1 LAQAHKFI
9 KDTKEKTK
17 MNIEQLRK
25 ELELD
30 EGCKH
35 ETYMCTQNKVTGGI
49 GHMITEWDDEKYA
62 EVGVEI
68 SDEQVKAW
76 FNKDIETVLSDCE
89 LLYDDFDHLP
99 EEAQLIIANMMF
111 NLGRNRL
118 GAFIGMKAG
127 VDARDWNKAADEMID
142 SKWYE
147 QVPNRAGRLVKR
159 MRSLHGSI

>member
-1 LAQAHKFI
+1 
-9 KDTKEKTK
+9 

-35 ETYMCTQNKVTGGI
+35 ETYLCSQNVVTGGI

-76 FNKDIETVLSDCE
+76 FDKDIETVLSDCE

-111 NLGRNRL
+111 NLGYPRL
-118 GAFIGMKAG
+118 KKFVGMKAG

-142 SKWYE
+142 SNYYK
-147 QVPNRAGRLVKR
+147 QLPNRAGRLVKR

>member
-1 LAQAHKFI
+1 
-9 KDTKEKTK
+9 

-35 ETYMCTQNKVTGGI
+35 ETYLCSQNVVTGGI

-68 SDEQVKAW
+68 SDEQIKAW

-99 EEAQLIIANMMF
+99 EDAQLIIANMMF
-111 NLGRNRL
+111 NLGYPRL
-118 GAFIGMKAG
+118 KKFVGMKAG

-142 SKWYE
+142 SNYYK
-147 QVPNRAGRLVKR
+147 QLPNRAGRLVKR

>member
-1 LAQAHKFI
+1 
-9 KDTKEKTK
+9 

-35 ETYMCTQNKVTGGI
+35 ETYLCSQNVVTGGI
-49 GHMITEWDDEKYA
+49 GHMITEWDDEKYL

-68 SDEQVKAW
+68 PEEQVRAW
-76 FNKDIETVLSDCE
+76 FDKDIETVLSDCE
-89 LLYDDFDHLP
+89 LFYDDFDHLP

>member
-1 LAQAHKFI
+1 
-9 KDTKEKTK
+9 

-30 EGCKH
+30 EGVKKNDKGNHISYFCS
-35 ETYMCTQNKVTGGI
+35 QNVVTGGI
-49 GHMITEWDDEKYA
+49 GHMITEWDDEKYL

-68 SDEQVKAW
+68 PDEQVKAW
-76 FNKDIETVLSDCE
+76 FDKDIETVLSDCE

-99 EEAQLIIANMMF
+99 EDAQLIIANMMF
-111 NLGRNRL
+111 NLGYPRL
-118 GAFIGMKAG
+118 KKFVGMKAG

-142 SKWYE
+142 SNYYK
-147 QVPNRAGRLVKR
+147 QLPNRAGRLVKR

>member
-1 LAQAHKFI
+1 
-9 KDTKEKTK
+9 

-35 ETYMCTQNKVTGGI
+35 ETYLCSQNVVTGGI

-76 FNKDIETVLSDCE
+76 FDKDIETVLSDCE

-99 EEAQLIIANMMF
+99 DEAQLIIANMMF
-111 NLGRNRL
+111 NLGYPRL
-118 GAFIGMKAG
+118 KKFVGMKAG

-142 SKWYE
+142 SNYYK
-147 QVPNRAGRLVKR
+147 QLPNRAGRLVKR

>member
-1 LAQAHKFI
+1 
-9 KDTKEKTK
+9 
-17 MNIEQLRK
+17 MNVEQLRK
-25 ELELD
+25 ELETD

-35 ETYMCTQNKVTGGI
+35 ETYLCSQNVVTGGI
-49 GHMITEWDDEKYA
+49 GHMITEWDDEKYT

-68 SDEQVKAW
+68 SEEQVKAW
-76 FNKDIETVLSDCE
+76 FNKDIESVLNDCE

-118 GAFIGMKAG
+118 GAFKGMKSG
-127 VDARDWNKAADEMID
+127 VDARDWNKAADEMVD
-142 SKWYE
+142 SRWYE
-147 QVPNRAGRLVKR
+147 QVPNRAKRLVDR

>member
-30 EGCKH
+30 EGCKFEIYLDH
-35 ETYMCTQNKVTGGI
+35 LGYKTFGI
-49 GHMITEWDDEKYA
+49 GHLCKATDPENDM
-62 EVGVEI
+62 EVGTEVSE
-68 SDEQVKAW
+68 ERVKDC
-76 FNKDIETVLSDCE
+76 FNKDIELVISDCE
-89 LLYDDFDHLP
+89 LLYDDFDYLP
-99 EEAQLIIANMMF
+99 EEAKLIISNMMF
-111 NLGRNRL
+111 NIG
-118 GAFIGMKAG
+118 FPKMKKFVGMKAG

-142 SKWYE
+142 SNYYK
-147 QVPNRAGRLVKR
+147 QLPNRAGRLVKR

>member
-1 LAQAHKFI
+1 
-9 KDTKEKTK
+9 

-76 FNKDIETVLSDCE
+76 FDKDIETVLSDCE

-99 EEAQLIIANMMF
+99 EDAQLIIANMMF
-111 NLGRNRL
+111 NLGYPRL
-118 GAFIGMKAG
+118 KKFVGMKAG

-142 SKWYE
+142 SNYYK
-147 QVPNRAGRLVKR
+147 QLPNRAGRLVKR

>member
-1 LAQAHKFI
+1 
-9 KDTKEKTK
+9 

-35 ETYMCTQNKVTGGI
+35 ETYLCSQNVVTGGI
-49 GHMITEWDDEKYA
+49 GHMITEWDDEKYL

-68 SDEQVKAW
+68 PEEQVRAW
-76 FNKDIETVLSDCE
+76 FDKDIETVLSDCE

-99 EEAQLIIANMMF
+99 EDAQLIIANMMF
-111 NLGRNRL
+111 NLGYPRL
-118 GAFIGMKAG
+118 KKFVKMKAAI
-127 VDARDWNKAADEMID
+127 DQRAWNEAANQVID
-142 SKWYE
+142 SNYYR
-147 QVPNRAGRLVKR
+147 QLPNRAGRLVKR

>member
-1 LAQAHKFI
+1 
-9 KDTKEKTK
+9 

-35 ETYMCTQNKVTGGI
+35 ETYLCSQNVVTGGI
-49 GHMITEWDDEKYA
+49 GHMITMLDDVKYGK
-62 EVGVEI
+62 VGVEI
-68 SDEQVKAW
+68 PEEQVQAW

-111 NLGRNRL
+111 NLGYPRL
-118 GAFIGMKAG
+118 KKFVGMKAG

-142 SKWYE
+142 SNYYK
-147 QVPNRAGRLVKR
+147 QLPNRAGRLVKR

>member
-1 LAQAHKFI
+1 
-9 KDTKEKTK
+9 
-17 MNIEQLRK
+17 
-25 ELELD
+25 
-30 EGCKH
+30 
-35 ETYMCTQNKVTGGI
+35 MCTQNKVTGGI

-62 EVGVEI
+62 EVGVKI

-111 NLGRNRL
+111 NLGYPRL
-118 GAFIGMKAG
+118 KKFVGMKAG

-142 SKWYE
+142 SNYYK
-147 QVPNRAGRLVKR
+147 QLPNRAGRLVKR

>member
-1 LAQAHKFI
+1 
-9 KDTKEKTK
+9 
-17 MNIEQLRK
+17 MNVEQLRK
-25 ELELD
+25 ELETD

-35 ETYMCTQNKVTGGI
+35 ETYLCSQNVVTGGI
-49 GHMITEWDDEKYA
+49 GHMITEWDDEKYT

-68 SDEQVKAW
+68 SEEQVKAW
-76 FNKDIETVLSDCE
+76 FNKDIESVLNDCE

-118 GAFIGMKAG
+118 GAFKGMKSG
-127 VDARDWNKAADEMID
+127 VDARDWNKAADEMVA
-142 SKWYE
+142 SRWYE
-147 QVPNRAGRLVKR
+147 QVPNRAKRLVDR

>member
-1 LAQAHKFI
+1 
-9 KDTKEKTK
+9 

-35 ETYMCTQNKVTGGI
+35 ETYLCSQNVVTGGI
-49 GHMITEWDDEKYA
+49 GHMITEWDDEKYL
-62 EVGVEI
+62 EVGVKI
-68 SDEQVKAW
+68 PDDQVKAW

-111 NLGRNRL
+111 NLGYPRL
-118 GAFIGMKAG
+118 KKFVGMKAG

-142 SKWYE
+142 SNYYK
-147 QVPNRAGRLVKR
+147 QLPNRAGRLVKR

>member
-1 LAQAHKFI
+1 
-9 KDTKEKTK
+9 

-35 ETYMCTQNKVTGGI
+35 ETYLCSQNVVTGGI
-49 GHMITEWDDEKYA
+49 GHMITEWDDEKYL

-68 SDEQVKAW
+68 PDEQVKAW
-76 FNKDIETVLSDCE
+76 FDKDIETVLSDCE

-111 NLGRNRL
+111 NLGYPRL
-118 GAFIGMKAG
+118 KKFVGMKAG

-142 SKWYE
+142 SNYYK

>member
-1 LAQAHKFI
+1 
-9 KDTKEKTK
+9 

-35 ETYMCTQNKVTGGI
+35 ETYLCSQNVVTGGI
-49 GHMITEWDDEKYA
+49 GHMITEWDDEKYL

-68 SDEQVKAW
+68 PDEQVKAW
-76 FNKDIETVLSDCE
+76 FDKDIETVLSDCE

-111 NLGRNRL
+111 NLGYPRL
-118 GAFIGMKAG
+118 KKFVKMKAAI
-127 VDARDWNKAADEMID
+127 DQRAWNEAANQVID
-142 SKWYE
+142 SNYYR
-147 QVPNRAGRLVKR
+147 QLPNRAGRLVKR
-159 MRSLHGSI
+159 LRSLHGSI

>member
-1 LAQAHKFI
+1 
-9 KDTKEKTK
+9 
-17 MNIEQLRK
+17 MNVEQLRK
-25 ELELD
+25 ELETD

-35 ETYMCTQNKVTGGI
+35 ETYLCSQNVVTGGI
-49 GHMITEWDDEKYA
+49 GHMITEWDDEKYT

-68 SDEQVKAW
+68 SEEQVKAW
-76 FNKDIETVLSDCE
+76 FNKDIESVLNDCE

-118 GAFIGMKAG
+118 GAFKGMKSG
-127 VDARDWNKAADEMID
+127 VDARDWNKAADEMVD
-142 SKWYE
+142 SRWYE
-147 QVPNRAGRLVKR
+147 QVPNRAKRLVVR

>member
-1 LAQAHKFI
+1 
-9 KDTKEKTK
+9 

-35 ETYMCTQNKVTGGI
+35 ETYLCSQNVVTGGI
-49 GHMITEWDDEKYA
+49 GHMITESDDEKYA

-111 NLGRNRL
+111 NLGYPRL
-118 GAFIGMKAG
+118 KKFVGMKAG

-142 SKWYE
+142 SNYYK
-147 QVPNRAGRLVKR
+147 QLPNRAGRLVKR